1 MKTFIILRYIYL
13 QIVIIHS
20 WVGRCGPAPHT
31 LTVFKTNIADFPT
44 LFKTEFRFL
53 IPRLRHLTQNHTLCM
68 TIQEVAGKLADKLM
82 SQYPVQYSLRSRHKA
97 VEDQKSSEGT
107 KFPHGAT
114 LLWQDVQM
122 TACSWLVTYRK

>member
-1 MKTFIILRYIYL
+1 MYNDPRGRWKT
-13 QIVIIHS
+13 
-20 WVGRCGPAPHT
+20 GRRINVP
-31 LTVFKTNIADFPT
+31 V
-44 LFKTEFRFL
+44 
-53 IPRLRHLTQNHTLCM
+53 PR
-68 TIQEVAGKLADKLM
+68 
-82 SQYPVQYSLRSRHKA
+82 PVQLMIKMSRHKA